1 MIDATRS
8 ETDQEI
14 INAYWRGYTDACKKM
29 ENTNDNIKEL
39 NKLTTICNIAEKTLG
54 FEMTQVKV
62 EDIPDVISS
71 ILEKVAKRKVKVEGN
86 VLTEDIK
93 VKVLEEQI

>member
-29 ENTNDNIKEL
+29 EKINDNIKEL
-39 NKLTTICNIAEKTLG
+39 TTALKVVEKTLG
-54 FEMTQVKV
+54 FEMAQVKA
-62 EDIPDVISS
+62 EGCRDSIRSIS
-71 ILEKVAKRKVKVEGN
+71 ICRF
-86 VLTEDIK
+86 
-93 VKVLEEQI
+93 